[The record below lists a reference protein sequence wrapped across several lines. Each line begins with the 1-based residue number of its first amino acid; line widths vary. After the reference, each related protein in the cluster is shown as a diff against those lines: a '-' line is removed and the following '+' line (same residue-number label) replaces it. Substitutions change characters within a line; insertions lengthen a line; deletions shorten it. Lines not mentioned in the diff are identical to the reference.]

1 MINKTAAGSRSDTSV
16 LRHPEEAL
24 RIWYIANGCI
34 VIWVILQYEFSS
46 SFSFSEYIS
55 TNPTTKLQTPSRR
68 FSCCVSYFGFLTAQ
82 QHHDQDPP
90 QSQPKGMSSSTEI
103 KKKHVR
109 FASMEDN
116 DDDDDEQEE
125 ETLFDKRR
133 DVKGL
138 KSALKTSK
146 GAAKCRC
153 KQRVEVVGESRGGPG
168 ACGRWMVTF
177 TLCAS
182 FLSLVTPS
190 LQKKYRVKE
199 KTNKQLLNVM

>member
-1 MINKTAAGSRSDTSV
+1 MS
-16 LRHPEEAL
+16 
-24 RIWYIANGCI
+24 
-34 VIWVILQYEFSS
+34 
-46 SFSFSEYIS
+46 
-55 TNPTTKLQTPSRR
+55 SRR
-68 FSCCVSYFGFLTAQ
+68 PSVSLNKFQ
-82 QHHDQDPP
+82 QTQQLSYNPP
-90 QSQPKGMSSSTEI
+90 HGVLAVVSVTSDFWLLSSITTRSRHSHKPKGMSSSTEI

-116 DDDDDEQEE
+116 DDDEQEE
-125 ETLFDKRR
+125 DTLFDKRR

-153 KQRVEVVGESRGGPG
+153 EQRVEVVGGSRGGQG

-182 FLSLVTPS
+182 FLSLVRP
-190 LQKKYRVKE
+190 LVQKKYRAKE
-199 KTNKQLLNVM
+199 KTNKQTVVRCHVTCSQPLYGPTRK

>member
-1 MINKTAAGSRSDTSV
+1 MGDMS
-16 LRHPEEAL
+16 
-24 RIWYIANGCI
+24 
-34 VIWVILQYEFSS
+34 
-46 SFSFSEYIS
+46 
-55 TNPTTKLQTPSRR
+55 SRR
-68 FSCCVSYFGFLTAQ
+68 HSLSLNIFQQTQQVSYKPLNGVLAVVLVTSNFWLLSSTKSR
-82 QHHDQDPP
+82 HSHK
-90 QSQPKGMSSSTEI
+90 PKGMSSSTEI

-116 DDDDDEQEE
+116 DDDEKEE
-125 ETLFDKRR
+125 DTLFDKRR

-153 KQRVEVVGESRGGPG
+153 EQRVEVVGGSRGGPG

-182 FLSLVTPS
+182 FLSLVRPS
-190 LQKKYRVKE
+190 VQKQYPAKK
-199 KTNKQLLNVM
+199 KKNKQTNS